1 RNCTLVLFLKSC
13 TFSMNFLDVRAS
25 LYMNKLPNVLHS
37 TLHPMINRLPL
48 HPSAANPTR
57 NCHSFIQR
65 ERFCFPAE

>member
-1 RNCTLVLFLKSC
+1 
-13 TFSMNFLDVRAS
+13 MNFLDVRAS

-57 NCHSFIQR
+57 NCHS
-65 ERFCFPAE
+65 C